1 MTGTE
6 LVNILKSPTSKI
18 VIFGTLLI
26 IGTLVLLPILTRN
39 DDPDSIV
46 QETELRQEEKAPLDI
61 DSNIPRFKLDRDSE
75 SADTSSEPP
84 PVIGDRTRT
93 RRAVSPRKDDESA
106 EKTSS
111 RQREERLERIPRERD
126 LTSLLGNRGD
136 ARESSRPNG
145 VHAPIFVLSAAPGGS
160 DAPDDTFLSSRYAP
174 YGRLLDCKL
183 VNTLESNVDGTPLIA
198 IVIEDLWWTNAQG
211 ERTLI
216 IPAGTEVH
224 GKMGSCVRNRMM
236 SDGNF
241 ILVWQI
247 TSGQVGMEL
256 QLQGRVLEKSNQA
269 GDKSKATITDMAAG
283 IPGRVM
289 GNSNLNEM
297 LQYTMA
303 FARGLSEGFETT
315 KTFDNGSTIITEN
328 DGTTQNALAKAFE
341 SLSNVALE
349 NITDKISKESY
360 YIRVPAGTE
369 FYLYIEQ
376 VTDIEKAAIADTML
390 NRLEQ
395 VKLAQEQNNSTDSSV
410 ERASQLHDALG
421 NVFPRSLQKELKGVR

>member
-6 LVNILKSPTSKI
+6 LVNIIKSPTSKI
-18 VIFGTLLI
+18 VMFGTLRIPGALI
-26 IGTLVLLPILTRN
+26 LVPMLNRN
-39 DDPDSIV
+39 EDPNSIV
-46 QETELRQEEKAPLDI
+46 QETELRQEEKAPLNIGSD
-61 DSNIPRFKLDRDSE
+61 IPRFKLDRDSDSGAAAE
-75 SADTSSEPP
+75 TPP
-84 PVIGDRTRT
+84 PVIGGSR
-93 RRAVSPRKDDESA
+93 SPKPALPKGRGNTARENVRQKLA
-106 EKTSS
+106 ERSGW
-111 RQREERLERIPRERD
+111 IPRERD
-126 LTSLLGNRGD
+126 LASMPGIKKDSQTNARGNSFQPR
-136 ARESSRPNG
+136 
-145 VHAPIFVLSAAPGGS
+145 IFVLSASRGTAEEK
-160 DAPDDTFLSSRYAP
+160 DDTFLSSRYAP

-198 IVIEDLWWTNAQG
+198 IVIKDLWWTNAQG
-211 ERTLI
+211 ERKLI

-315 KTFDNGSTIITEN
+315 KTFDNGSTIVTEN
-328 DGTTQNALAKAFE
+328 DGSTKNALAKAFE

-360 YIRVPAGTE
+360 YIRVAAGTE

-376 VTDIEKAAIADTML
+376 VTDVEKAAIADTVL
-390 NRLEQ
+390 NNLEQ
-395 VKLAQEQNNSTDSSV
+395 VKLAREQKNSSADASV

-421 NVFPRSLQKELKGVR
+421 GVFPKSLQKELKGIR

>member
-6 LVNILKSPTSKI
+6 LVNIIKSPTSKI
-18 VIFGTLLI
+18 VMFGTLLI
-26 IGTLVLLPILTRN
+26 TGALILVPMLNRN
-39 DDPDSIV
+39 EDPNSIV

-61 DSNIPRFKLDRDSE
+61 GSDIPRFKLDRDSDSGAAAE
-75 SADTSSEPP
+75 TPP
-84 PVIGDRTRT
+84 PVIGDSRSSKPALPKGSGNTARENV
-93 RRAVSPRKDDESA
+93 RQKLA
-106 EKTSS
+106 ERS
-111 RQREERLERIPRERD
+111 ERIPRERD
-126 LTSLLGNRGD
+126 LASMLGIKKDSQTNARGN
-136 ARESSRPNG
+136 SFQSR
-145 VHAPIFVLSAAPGGS
+145 IFVLSASQGTAE
-160 DAPDDTFLSSRYAP
+160 AKDDTFLSSRYAP
-174 YGRLLDCKL
+174 FGRLLDCKL

-198 IVIEDLWWTNAQG
+198 IVIKDLWWTNAQG
-211 ERTLI
+211 ERKLI

-315 KTFDNGSTIITEN
+315 RTFDNGSTIVTEN
-328 DGTTQNALAKAFE
+328 DG
-341 SLSNVALE
+341 
-349 NITDKISKESY
+349 
-360 YIRVPAGTE
+360 
-369 FYLYIEQ
+369 
-376 VTDIEKAAIADTML
+376 
-390 NRLEQ
+390 
-395 VKLAQEQNNSTDSSV
+395 ST
-410 ERASQLHDALG
+410 
-421 NVFPRSLQKELKGVR
+421 K

>member
-6 LVNILKSPTSKI
+6 LVNIIKSPTSKI
-18 VIFGTLLI
+18 VMFGTLLI
-26 IGTLVLLPILTRN
+26 TGALILVPMLNRN
-39 DDPDSIV
+39 EDPNSIV
-46 QETELRQEEKAPLDI
+46 QEEKAPLDI
-61 DSNIPRFKLDRDSE
+61 GSDIPRFKLDRDSDSGAAAE
-75 SADTSSEPP
+75 TPP
-84 PVIGDRTRT
+84 PVIGGSR
-93 RRAVSPRKDDESA
+93 SPKPALPKGSGNTARENVRQKLA
-106 EKTSS
+106 ERSGW
-111 RQREERLERIPRERD
+111 IPRERD
-126 LTSLLGNRGD
+126 LASMPGIKKDSQTNARGNSFQPR
-136 ARESSRPNG
+136 
-145 VHAPIFVLSAAPGGS
+145 IFVLSASRGTVEVKN
-160 DAPDDTFLSSRYAP
+160 DTFLSSRYAP

-183 VNTLESNVDGTPLIA
+183 VNTLESNIDGTPLIA
-198 IVIEDLWWTNAQG
+198 IVIKDLWWTNAQG
-211 ERTLI
+211 ERKLI

-315 KTFDNGSTIITEN
+315 KTFDNGSTIVTEN
-328 DGTTQNALAKAFE
+328 DGSTKNALAKAFE

-376 VTDIEKAAIADTML
+376 VTDVEKAAIADTVL
-390 NRLEQ
+390 NNLEQ
-395 VKLAQEQNNSTDSSV
+395 VKLAGEQKNSSADASV

-421 NVFPRSLQKELKGVR
+421 GVFPKSLQKELKGIR

>member
-6 LVNILKSPTSKI
+6 LVNIIKSPISKI
-18 VIFGTLLI
+18 VMFGTLLI
-26 IGTLVLLPILTRN
+26 TGALILVPMLNRN
-39 DDPDSIV
+39 EDPNSIV

-61 DSNIPRFKLDRDSE
+61 GSDIPRFKLDRDSDSGAATE
-75 SADTSSEPP
+75 TPP
-84 PVIGDRTRT
+84 PVIGGSR
-93 RRAVSPRKDDESA
+93 SPKPALPKGCGNTARENVRQKLA
-106 EKTSS
+106 ERSGW
-111 RQREERLERIPRERD
+111 IPRERD
-126 LTSLLGNRGD
+126 LASMPGIKKDSQTNARGN
-136 ARESSRPNG
+136 SFQSRL
-145 VHAPIFVLSAAPGGS
+145 FVLSAAQGTVEVKN
-160 DAPDDTFLSSRYAP
+160 DTFLSSRYAP
-174 YGRLLDCKL
+174 FGRLLDCKL

-198 IVIEDLWWTNAQG
+198 IVIKDLWWTNAQG
-211 ERTLI
+211 ERKLI

-256 QLQGRVLEKSNQA
+256 QLQGRILEKSNQA

-315 KTFDNGSTIITEN
+315 KTFDNGSTIVTEN
-328 DGTTQNALAKAFE
+328 DGSTKNALAKAFE

-376 VTDIEKAAIADTML
+376 VTDVEKAAIADTVL
-390 NRLEQ
+390 NNLEQ
-395 VKLAQEQNNSTDSSV
+395 VKLAREQKNSSADASV
-410 ERASQLHDALG
+410 ERASQLHDALSG
-421 NVFPRSLQKELKGVR
+421 VFPKSLQKELKGIR

>member
-6 LVNILKSPTSKI
+6 LVNIIKSPTSKI
-18 VIFGTLLI
+18 VMFGTLLI
-26 IGTLVLLPILTRN
+26 TGALILVPMLNRN
-39 DDPDSIV
+39 EDPNSIV

-61 DSNIPRFKLDRDSE
+61 GSDIPRFKLDRDSDSGAAAE
-75 SADTSSEPP
+75 TPP
-84 PVIGDRTRT
+84 PVIGDSR
-93 RRAVSPRKDDESA
+93 SPKPALPKGSGNTARENA
-106 EKTSS
+106 
-111 RQREERLERIPRERD
+111 RQKLVERSERIPRERD
-126 LTSLLGNRGD
+126 LASMLGIKKDSQTNARGN
-136 ARESSRPNG
+136 SFQSR
-145 VHAPIFVLSAAPGGS
+145 IFVLSAAQGT
-160 DAPDDTFLSSRYAP
+160 AEAKDDTFLSSRYAP
-174 YGRLLDCKL
+174 FGRLLDCKL

-198 IVIEDLWWTNAQG
+198 IVIKDLWWT
-211 ERTLI
+211 
-216 IPAGTEVH
+216 
-224 GKMGSCVRNRMM
+224 
-236 SDGNF
+236 DGNF

-289 GNSNLNEM
+289 GNANLNEM

-315 KTFDNGSTIITEN
+315 KTFDNGSTIVTEN
-328 DGTTQNALAKAFE
+328 DGSTKNALAKAFE
-341 SLSNVALE
+341 TLSNVALE

-376 VTDIEKAAIADTML
+376 VTDVEKAAIADTVL
-390 NRLEQ
+390 NNLEQ
-395 VKLAQEQNNSTDSSV
+395 VKLVREQKNSSADASV

-421 NVFPRSLQKELKGVR
+421 GVFPKSLQKELKGIR